1 MWIGDRVDQGKIQP
15 SRAAHRCSG
24 PHSVS
29 ELIRDYY
36 LEIPISMLPPFEE
49 IEEFSAFFSTFLT
62 SSFDVIEKPG
72 TRGDGPLV
80 CTCDICLRLR
90 NAPHLQAK
98 KLYARE
104 KREANLLMLEC
115 MELLVRKNG
124 IDCDEQR
131 LKQIVNDSE
140 TRRDAAYLAYG
151 HWLIKRLSGESAGP
165 AILALWRLIAWDPR
179 GGMRPNF
186 TLEIDDFK
194 AAEIK
199 LVETLRSPK

>member
-1 MWIGDRVDQGKIQP
+1 MTFLPYRGVNFIDYKRLAKAIETRDRSYQLLMWIGDRVDQGKIQP

-72 TRGDGPLV
+72 TRGEGPLV

-115 MELLVRKNG
+115 MQLLVRKNG
-124 IDCDEQR
+124 
-131 LKQIVNDSE
+131 
-140 TRRDAAYLAYG
+140 
-151 HWLIKRLSGESAGP
+151 
-165 AILALWRLIAWDPR
+165 
-179 GGMRPNF
+179 
-186 TLEIDDFK
+186 
-194 AAEIK
+194 
-199 LVETLRSPK
+199 